1 MKTQNK
7 WRMSYRFKIGCAK
20 ENLKAIRGFVD
31 NTLRSLHVDDSQSGL
46 IVLAVDEICANV
58 IIHSNE
64 CNQANDLE
72 VDIQNEFDSIVINIK
87 DKGDNFDPSS
97 IKHYTLS
104 ELSQMRRKG
113 GLGLKLVNKIV
124 DKIDYHFDDPYN
136 ICTLYKKVNMSL
148 AV

>member
-1 MKTQNK
+1 MKKQNN
-7 WRMSYRFKIGCAK
+7 WVMNYRFKISCTK

-31 NTLRSLHVDDSQSGL
+31 NTLRQLHVDDSQSGL

-58 IIHSNE
+58 IIHSND
-64 CNQANDLE
+64 CNQSNDLE
-72 VDIQNEFDSIVINIK
+72 VDIQNEQDSIVINIK
-87 DKGDNFDPSS
+87 DKGDCGDPETFKDYSL
-97 IKHYTLS
+97 T
-104 ELSQMRRKG
+104 ELTQMRRKG